1 MLVNSSCHMVSF
13 LLLFFFMKYKIIHF
27 WKLPTQFSPFEWTD
41 FPNTQEHYSRSEL
54 FKCVCMRYWLRV
66 DTDSA
71 RHVPNDIILRTG
83 LTLSAVRLSGRQ
95 LVPAIRLTG
104 MKSPVG
110 CIPENTVQSSA
121 PDTASYKPS
130 MCLNRKTVCTYYY
143 IVVLSNIKKRQ

>member
-1 MLVNSSCHMVSF
+1 MITWIPFYYCF
-13 LLLFFFMKYKIIHF
+13 FFFMKYKIIHF

-83 LTLSAVRLSGRQ
+83 LTLSAVRLRGRQ

-110 CIPENTVQSSA
+110 CIPENTDQSSA
-121 PDTASYKPS
+121 PEHSQLQTKYVFEQKDS
-130 MCLNRKTVCTYYY
+130 VY
-143 IVVLSNIKKRQ
+143 ILLHCRSL